1 MRERNNWPLRTQYM
15 ATVWLIWIAH
25 FSVGILLLHHY
36 GSDLAHLSY
45 LYSLFIL
52 LYKSERLAKKY

>member
-36 GSDLAHLSY
+36 GSDLAHHSDFD
-45 LYSLFIL
+45 SLVIRI
-52 LYKSERLAKKY
+52 YKSER